1 MLWPHEHLGGVVPRA
16 AAKAVRRS
24 SAASRELL
32 HAEHG
37 LTFQGRG
44 GPIHRVPLEVP
55 PSFSARGASEK
66 RRCCDGKGVCQAGA
80 PVWNDEPE
88 EFSVTAGCQEGSR
101 PSFVQGRRVFISAC
115 WEKGGATFLLSW
127 HRRVQH
133 RWPSGLERRRTLRDA
148 GCCERAL
155 PAMSWRNSKAFHT
168 LQTRMLML
176 MSAALVGALGVI
188 IIAKDRGEFG
198 MLRHTPSQF
207 AQAARHSLMRHSR
220 VVHARSST
228 RHSSHWVGSE

>member
-1 MLWPHEHLGGVVPRA
+1 M
-16 AAKAVRRS
+16 
-24 SAASRELL
+24 
-32 HAEHG
+32 
-37 LTFQGRG
+37 
-44 GPIHRVPLEVP
+44 
-55 PSFSARGASEK
+55 
-66 RRCCDGKGVCQAGA
+66 CCDGKGVCA
-80 PVWNDEPE
+80 PKRALQYGTTSPKNLALRLAAKREVGQVLYKDD
-88 EFSVTAGCQEGSR
+88 ACR
-101 PSFVQGRRVFISAC
+101 ISAC
-115 WEKGGATFLLSW
+115 WEKGAGLHSYL
-127 HRRVQH
+127 RRPVASQAV
-133 RWPSGLERRRTLRDA
+133 RVEGRRTLRDA
-148 GCCERAL
+148 GCGERAL

>member
-1 MLWPHEHLGGVVPRA
+1 M
-16 AAKAVRRS
+16 
-24 SAASRELL
+24 
-32 HAEHG
+32 
-37 LTFQGRG
+37 
-44 GPIHRVPLEVP
+44 
-55 PSFSARGASEK
+55 
-66 RRCCDGKGVCQAGA
+66 CCDGKGVCAPKRALQYGTTSPKNLALRLAAKREVGQVLYKDDACRAHAGKRA
-80 PVWNDEPE
+80 RGYIP
-88 EFSVTAGCQEGSR
+88 TY
-101 PSFVQGRRVFISAC
+101 
-115 WEKGGATFLLSW
+115 LW
-127 HRRVQH
+127 HRR
-133 RWPSGLERRRTLRDA
+133 PSGREGRRTLREA
-148 GCCERAL
+148 GCGERAL

-228 RHSSHWVGSE
+228 RHSSHWVGSD

>member
-1 MLWPHEHLGGVVPRA
+1 M
-16 AAKAVRRS
+16 
-24 SAASRELL
+24 
-32 HAEHG
+32 
-37 LTFQGRG
+37 
-44 GPIHRVPLEVP
+44 
-55 PSFSARGASEK
+55 
-66 RRCCDGKGVCQAGA
+66 CCDGKGVCA
-80 PVWNDEPE
+80 PKRALQYGTTSPKNLALRLAAKREVGQVLYKDD
-88 EFSVTAGCQEGSR
+88 ACRKRMGGK
-101 PSFVQGRRVFISAC
+101 GR
-115 WEKGGATFLLSW
+115 GATFLPTCGIAG
-127 HRRVQH
+127 R
-133 RWPSGLERRRTLRDA
+133 PPGERRRTLRDA
-148 GCCERAL
+148 GCGERAL